1 MKFGNEIASKQSK
14 RESRCPVCQRIYCR
28 YLIPCGNPVAF
39 NATLHPVMSSGLDLG
54 LTPLG
59 LDAYDFKI

>member
-1 MKFGNEIASKQSK
+1 MSKQSTMNMMK
-14 RESRCPVCQRIYCR
+14 KYLNLAVLSVKECIVVVLSLAEIQRRFMLRFI
-28 YLIPCGNPVAF
+28 LSG
-39 NATLHPVMSSGLDLG
+39 GLDLG